1 MRLLVVG
8 SVAFDAVRTPRG
20 SVERMVGGSA
30 TYFSVA
36 ASYFTQVRVV
46 GVVGDDFE
54 DEHHQ
59 VFLERGI
66 CTEGL
71 ERVPGKTFF
80 WSGEYSADLNDRRT
94 LATELNVFASFQPKL
109 PLHYRRTPYLFLGNI
124 DPELQSLVQRQ
135 MEAPQ
140 LVAGDTMNFWIE
152 GKRDKL
158 EETLRN
164 IGVLIINDSE
174 ARLLSGEHNLIKA
187 ARAIRAMGPQ
197 MLVIKR
203 GDNGATLFR
212 EGEIF
217 SVPALPLEDVF
228 DPTGAG
234 DSFAG
239 GFMGYLASHS
249 IEGNGPDPGVL
260 RRAVIY
266 GSVMGSFAV
275 EHFGLERLRR
285 LSRPQIETRYKEFQ
299 ILTRFD

>member
-20 SVERMVGGSA
+20 SVDRMVGGSA

-59 VFLERGI
+59 VFLERGV

-174 ARLLSGEHNLIKA
+174 ARLLSGEHNLMKA

-197 MLVIKR
+197 TLVIKR

-217 SVPALPLEDVF
+217 GVPALPLEDVF

-239 GFMGYLASHS
+239 GFMGYLASRAV
-249 IEGNGPDPGVL
+249 EGNGPDPGDL

-285 LSRPQIETRYKEFQ
+285 LSRPQIETRYIEFQ
-299 ILTRFD
+299 KLRRFD

>member
-20 SVERMVGGSA
+20 SVDRMVGGSA

-54 DEHHQ
+54 EEHHQ
-59 VFLERGI
+59 VFRERGV

-109 PLHYRRTPYLFLGNI
+109 PPHYRQTPYLFLGNI
-124 DPELQSLVQRQ
+124 DPELQSLVQSQ
-135 MEAPQ
+135 MEAPR

-152 GKRDKL
+152 GKKKEL
-158 EETLRN
+158 AKTLRN
-164 IGVLIINDSE
+164 IHILIINDSE
-174 ARLLSGEHNLIKA
+174 ARLLSGEWNLLKA
-187 ARAIRAMGPQ
+187 ARAIRTMGPHTV
-197 MLVIKR
+197 VIKR
-203 GDNGATLFR
+203 GDNGASVFQQ
-212 EGEIF
+212 GEVF
-217 SVPALPLEDVF
+217 SVPALPLEEVH

-239 GFMGYLASHS
+239 GFMGYLASRA
-249 IEGNGPDPGVL
+249 PDGGETPSNHL

-275 EHFGLERLRR
+275 ERFGLERLRR
-285 LSRPQIETRYKEFQ
+285 LRREEIDGRFREFQ
-299 ILTRFD
+299 HLTRFE

>member
-1 MRLLVVG
+1 MKLLVVG

-20 SVERMVGGSA
+20 SVDRMVGGSA

-36 ASYFTQVRVV
+36 ASYFTPVRVV
-46 GVVGDDFE
+46 GVVGDDFA

-59 VFLERGI
+59 VFLERGV

-80 WSGEYSADLNDRRT
+80 WSGEYSANLNDCRT

-109 PLHYRRTPYLFLGNI
+109 PLHYRRTPFLFLGNI

-135 MEAPQ
+135 MEDPQ

-152 GKRDKL
+152 GKRKQL

-174 ARLLSGEHNLIKA
+174 ARLLSGEHNLVKA
-187 ARAIRAMGPQ
+187 ARAIRALGPPTV
-197 MLVIKR
+197 VIKR

-212 EGEIF
+212 DSEIF
-217 SVPALPLEDVF
+217 STPALPLEEVY

-239 GFMGYLASHS
+239 GFMGYIASHTP
-249 IEGNGPDPGVL
+249 EGAQPIPGVL

-266 GSVMGSFAV
+266 GSVMGSFVV
-275 EHFGLERLRR
+275 EQFGLERLRR
-285 LSRPQIETRYKEFQ
+285 LSRPEIDARYNEFRQ
-299 ILTRFD
+299 LTRFE

>member
-1 MRLLVVG
+1 MKLLVVG

-20 SVERMVGGSA
+20 SVDRMVGGSA

-46 GVVGDDFE
+46 GVVGEDFA
-54 DEHHQ
+54 DEHQQ

-66 CTEGL
+66 STEGL

-80 WSGEYSADLNDRRT
+80 WSGEYSANLNDCRT

-135 MEAPQ
+135 MENPQ

-152 GKRDKL
+152 GKRKQL
-158 EETLRN
+158 EETLRTLG
-164 IGVLIINDSE
+164 ILIINDSE
-174 ARLLSGEHNLIKA
+174 ARLLSGEHNLVKA
-187 ARAIRAMGPQ
+187 ARAIRALGPPTV
-197 MLVIKR
+197 VIKR

-212 EGEIF
+212 DGEIF
-217 SVPALPLEDVF
+217 STPALPLEEVC

-239 GFMGYLASHS
+239 GFMGFIASHTS
-249 IEGNGPDPGVL
+249 EGTQPIPGVL
-260 RRAVIY
+260 RRAIIY

-285 LSRPQIETRYKEFQ
+285 LTRPEIDARFDEFRQ
-299 ILTRFD
+299 LTRFE

>member
-20 SVERMVGGSA
+20 AVDRMIGGSA

-59 VFLERGI
+59 VFIERGV

-80 WSGEYSADLNDRRT
+80 WSGEYSADLNNRT
-94 LATELNVFASFQPKL
+94 TLVTDLNVFASFEPKL
-109 PLHYRRTPYLFLGNI
+109 PPHYRQTPYLFLGNI
-124 DPELQSLVQRQ
+124 DPELQSHVHSQ
-135 MEAPQ
+135 MDAPH
-140 LVAGDTMNFWIE
+140 LVAGDTMNLWIE
-152 GKRDKL
+152 SRRPQL
-158 EETLRN
+158 EETLRR
-164 IGVLIINDSE
+164 IGMLIINDSE
-174 ARLLSGEHNLIKA
+174 ARMLSGEHNLVKA
-187 ARAIRAMGPQ
+187 ARAIRAMGPET
-197 MLVIKR
+197 LVIKR

-212 EGEIF
+212 NGEIF
-217 SVPALPLEDVF
+217 SIPALPLEDVF

-239 GFMGYLASHS
+239 GFMGYLAAHLVPG
-249 IEGNGPDPGVL
+249 ITPAPDVL

-275 EHFGLERLRR
+275 EHFGLARLRK
-285 LSRPQIETRYKEFQ
+285 LSRPEIDERYDEFRR
-299 ILTRFD
+299 LTRFD

>member
-20 SVERMVGGSA
+20 SVDRMVGGSA

-54 DEHHQ
+54 EEHRQ
-59 VFLERGI
+59 VFLDRGI
-66 CTEGL
+66 STEGL

-80 WSGEYSADLNDRRT
+80 WSGEYSANLNDCRT

-109 PLHYRRTPYLFLGNI
+109 PPHYRRTPYLFLGNI

-135 MEAPQ
+135 MENPQ

-152 GKRDKL
+152 GKREQL
-158 EETLRN
+158 AETLRSL
-164 IGVLIINDSE
+164 GVLIINDSE
-174 ARLLSGEHNLIKA
+174 ARLLSGEHNLVKA
-187 ARAIRAMGPQ
+187 ARAIHAMGPPTV
-197 MLVIKR
+197 VIKR

-212 EGEIF
+212 DGEIF
-217 SVPALPLEDVF
+217 SVPALPLEEVC

-239 GFMGYLASHS
+239 GFMGYVASHS
-249 IEGNGPDPGVL
+249 PERTKPIPGVL

-275 EHFGLERLRR
+275 ERFGLERLRR
-285 LSRPQIETRYKEFQ
+285 LSRPEIEGRYEEFRQ
-299 ILTRFD
+299 LTRFE